1 MIQLVAA
8 RIAQAALV
16 AWAIATLSFLFL
28 HALPGDLALQV
39 AAARAGEDRV
49 TPELAERIR
58 REEGLDRGISVQYV
72 DWLMRLGTG
81 DFGRSLVSRKPVVE
95 ELGYHAR
102 FTLGLGTAGWLA
114 ACALALPLGAAAGF
128 RPGGTL
134 DRAVQAASVLV
145 ASVPPFL
152 IGLGFVGVFALWLG
166 ALPAA
171 GHGGAAHM
179 VLPCLTLAIG
189 LAAYSVRV
197 VRNAVADVR
206 VSFFLIYGEM
216 RGLTAGEAF
225 LRHGLRNA
233 AVPIVTFLALQFAFV
248 VDGFVIVETLFAYPG
263 LGALFVKSLLSRDV
277 PVVAGAGI
285 MIGMLYALVNLAA
298 DLACRALDPRLR
310 HGAVR

>member
-1 MIQLVAA
+1 MIRLVAT
-8 RIAQAALV
+8 RVAQAALV
-16 AWAIATLSFLFL
+16 AWAIATLSFAFL

-39 AAARAGEDRV
+39 AAARVGEDRV

-58 REEGLDRGISVQYV
+58 QEEGLDRGIAVQYA

-102 FTLGLGTAGWLA
+102 FTLGLGAAGWLA
-114 ACALALPLGAAAGF
+114 ACAFALPLGAAAGYW
-128 RPGGTL
+128 PGGAL
-134 DRAVQAASVLV
+134 DRTVQAVSVLA
-145 ASVPPFL
+145 ASAPPFL
-152 IGLGFVGVFALWLG
+152 IGLGFVGVFALGLG
-166 ALPAA
+166 VLPAA
-171 GHGGAAHM
+171 GHGGPVHM
-179 VLPCLTLAIG
+179 VLPCLTLAVG

-216 RGLTAGEAF
+216 RGLTPAEAF

-233 AVPIVTFLALQFAFV
+233 AVPVVTFLALQFAFV

-263 LGALFVKSLLSRDV
+263 LGALLVKSLLARDV
-277 PVVAGAGI
+277 PVVAGAGVL
-285 MIGMLYALVNLAA
+285 IGTLYALVNLAA
-298 DLACRALDPRLR
+298 DLACRALDPRRR
-310 HGAVR
+310 HGGPL